1 MAVGLVRPDRQA
13 RVEQQDAPVRPGGQQ
28 AAVLGRRGEGVRV
41 LLFQELV
48 DVAEGGGSGGGRADG
63 EAEAVGLVGAVVGV
77 LAEDYAFD
85 RVQGSVAGPFVCCIV
100 SLLVR
105 LVLIVL

>member
-1 MAVGLVRPDRQA
+1 MAIGLVRPDRQA
-13 RVEQQDAPVRPGGQQ
+13 RVEQQNAPVRPGSQQ
-28 AAVLGRRGEGVRV
+28 PAVPGRRGKGVRV
-41 LLFQELV
+41 LLFEELV
-48 DVAEGGGSGGGRADG
+48 DVAEGGGSGCGGPDG

-85 RVQGSVAGPFVCCIV
+85 GVEGRVAGPFFCCV

-105 LVLIVL
+105 LILR